1 MSSIRTLWTAAGLTC
16 FGIGAVGVVVPLL
29 PTVPFMLLAAFCFA
43 RGSDRFHD
51 WLVNHPRFGPGI
63 QDWQRHGAISRRGK
77 IAAVLAACVTFS
89 ISLVLGLAAHILA
102 IQAVA
107 LGLMMLF
114 VLSRPS
120 GPAQPSPASIRSS

>member
-1 MSSIRTLWTAAGLTC
+1 MSSVRTLWTAAGLTS
-16 FGIGAVGVVVPLL
+16 FALGAVGVLVPLL

-51 WLVNHPRFGPGI
+51 WLVNHPRFGPAI
-63 QDWQRHGAISRRGK
+63 QDWQAHGAISRRGK
-77 IAAVLAACVTFS
+77 VAAVAAACVTFG
-89 ISLVLGLAAHILA
+89 ISLALGLAVHILA
-102 IQAVA
+102 IQAVV

-120 GPAQPSPASIRSS
+120 GPSQSSAASVRSS